1 MAKETDIA
9 HLLDKLEPRF
19 RDAFLAAIREIV
31 SKARIAEIARSL
43 ERGDIQG
50 AVEALYVDE
59 AAFRVFEREIGQAFE
74 AGGVVT
80 IDGLGELREPR
91 GGRFVVRFN
100 VRNPRAEAW
109 LRDHSSHLVTRIADE
124 QRTVVRHHL
133 VSGMEAGRN
142 PRSVALDVVG
152 RINKTTRRREGGV
165 VGLSLPQ
172 EEAVRRARNELASGD
187 FAEYLRRARRD
198 KRFDR
203 SIAKAI
209 KDGKPLTGEQ
219 ITKIVNRYSDSLLKL
234 RGETIARTE
243 ALASLHAAQYEAL
256 RQLVDTGKVTA
267 SQIRRVWDS
276 AGDLRVR
283 TSHRLADGQS
293 VGLDDDFVMPSGVR
307 MRYPGDPRGGPAEV
321 VNCRCHVK
329 VRIDF
334 LANVR

>member
-1 MAKETDIA
+1 MAKQSDIA
-9 HLLDKLEPRF
+9 HLLDKFEPRLK
-19 RDAFLAAIREIV
+19 DAFLAAIREIV
-31 SKARIAEIARSL
+31 SKARIAEIVRSL
-43 ERGDIQG
+43 ERGEIQG

-59 AAFRVFEREIGQAFE
+59 AAFRIFEREIGHAFE
-74 AGGVVT
+74 TGGIST
-80 IDGLGELREPR
+80 IEGLGELRDPR

-109 LRDHSSHLVTRIADE
+109 LSEHSSFLVTRIAEE
-124 QRTVVRHHL
+124 QRIVVRQHL

-152 RINKTTRRREGGV
+152 RINRTTGRREGGV
-165 VGLSLPQ
+165 VGLSHAQ
-172 EEAVRRARNELASGD
+172 EDAVRRARRDLQNGNYGD
-187 FAEYLRRARRD
+187 YLSRTRRD

-203 SIAKAI
+203 TIQRAI
-209 KDGKPLTGEQ
+209 KEGKPLTGDQ
-219 ITKIVNRYSDSLLKL
+219 ITKIVNRYADSLLKL
-234 RGETIARTE
+234 RGETISRTE

-267 SQIRRVWDS
+267 SQVRRVWDS
-276 AGDLRVR
+276 ASDFRVR
-283 TSHRLADGQS
+283 PSHRAADGQS
-293 VGLDDDFVMPSGVR
+293 VGLDEDFVMPSGAR

-321 VNCRCHVK
+321 VNCRCNVK